1 VDEPLTSDVV
11 DTVAFHPSSAPVR
24 FTDDDRDA
32 FQNAAN
38 AAAAE
43 SVPFDAAAGKWPSG
57 RDGDGD
63 APSPSLSNAARE
75 GVTLTALALAAG
87 GGVAAAPTVVAS
99 CAAIPAIRLRRRSGA
114 APWWVERRDV
124 ASVRLSLSTG
134 TACENWCLYT
144 AAARP
149 QTYRLH
155 SIDLKNV
162 FLRSSFWSRFLTFF
176 LFSKRFLFLKSWQ
189 SSERRA
195 D

>member
-43 SVPFDAAAGKWPSG
+43 SVPFDAAAGKWPPG

-63 APSPSLSNAARE
+63 APSPSPSNAARE
-75 GVTLTALALAAG
+75 GVTLTALALDAG

-114 APWWVERRDV
+114 APWWVERRGV

-134 TACENWCLYT
+134 IACENCCLYT

-162 FLRSSFWSRFLTFF
+162 FYVLHFGHVF
-176 LFSKRFLFLKSWQ
+176 
-189 SSERRA
+189 
-195 D
+195 

>member
-32 FQNAAN
+32 FQNAA
-38 AAAAE
+38 AAE
-43 SVPFDAAAGKWPSG
+43 SVPFDAAAGKWPPG

-114 APWWVERRDV
+114 APWWVERRGV

-134 TACENWCLYT
+134 TACENCCLYT

-162 FLRSSFWSRFLTFF
+162 FTLFILVTFFNVF
-176 LFSKRFLFLKSWQ
+176 LFSKRFLF
-189 SSERRA
+189 
-195 D
+195 